1 VNLEAHVPL
10 QPRRLNAA
18 RFLGELKEAV
28 VSERGIAV
36 KTEVDEMLEL
46 HIDERLMTSALTN
59 LLQNGV
65 KFSRAGGTVV
75 LRAHPDGERVV
86 IDVEDQCGGLPPGK
100 EEELFQ
106 PFVQR
111 SVDRRGLGLGLTI
124 VRQAIEAHGGRIS
137 VRNRPGVGCTFSA
150 VLPDAVA
157 TRGSIVP
164 RP

>member
-1 VNLEAHVPL
+1 MGRSLTRMHQLIDQALAEVNLEAHVPL

-18 RFLGELKEAV
+18 RFLCELKEAV

-75 LRAHPDGERVV
+75 LRIKHFTPPNLVGWEDKDKAETFRYVGKKNGAILFEGLTYQPDGDRGAIIYVATKK
-86 IDVEDQCGGLPPGK
+86 G
-100 EEELFQ
+100 EELEFKLT
-106 PFVQR
+106 R
-111 SVDRRGLGLGLTI
+111 SR
-124 VRQAIEAHGGRIS
+124 
-137 VRNRPGVGCTFSA
+137 
-150 VLPDAVA
+150 
-157 TRGSIVP
+157 
-164 RP
+164 